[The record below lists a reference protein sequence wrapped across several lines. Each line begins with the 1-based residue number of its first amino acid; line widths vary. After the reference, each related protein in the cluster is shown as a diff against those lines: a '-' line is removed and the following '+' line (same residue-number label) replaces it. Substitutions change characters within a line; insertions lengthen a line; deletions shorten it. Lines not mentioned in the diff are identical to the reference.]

1 MNGFCS
7 RREVLGMGM
16 GSVVLAACGREAVA
30 ANTNPMPAN
39 QGEKR
44 VTPLSE
50 WNRYGEDLEKYLML
64 RTSPIAVKMLEK
76 ETDIP
81 EGAVRPFK
89 DRGYHLAQCQ
99 AFAMSRREGTT
110 VAMLKEDHWCPAPLI
125 AYGLV
130 KRTDDKLQQSQSY
143 DSFPYGK
150 YVGIVTAP
158 LKRANYQPDV
168 VIVYSNTSQLRGLIL
183 SMSNEESSQMNSRYL
198 PPSCSYSVV
207 NVMTTGKHWVVL
219 PDPGEYQRALGT
231 EDEMMF
237 AVPANKMETLMAG
250 LRKNEKGAFAYR
262 YHYPLMHPDFDR
274 PDFYKQMFKS
284 WGLDSK

>member
-1 MNGFCS
+1 MKSCYS
-7 RREVLGMGM
+7 RREVLELGM
-16 GSVVLAACGREAVA
+16 GSAILAACGKEAAA
-30 ANTNPMPAN
+30 ANVASTNSN
-39 QGEKR
+39 QGEKLM
-44 VTPLSE
+44 TPLSE
-50 WNRYGEDLEKYLML
+50 INRCGEDLEKYLML

-81 EGAVRPFK
+81 EGAVRPYK
-89 DRGYHLAQCQ
+89 ARGYHVAQCQ

-125 AYGLV
+125 AYGMV
-130 KRTDDKLQQSQSY
+130 KRSDDTVQRGQSY

-158 LKRANYQPDV
+158 LKRANFQPDV

-183 SMSNEESSQMNSRYL
+183 SMSNEESSQIHSRYL

-207 NVMTTGKHWVVL
+207 NVMTTGKPWVVL

-237 AVPANKMETLMAG
+237 AVPGEKIGTLVAG
-250 LRKNEKGAFAYR
+250 LKKNENGAFAYR
-262 YHYPLMHPDFDR
+262 NHHMLMQHDFDR
-274 PDFYKQMFKS
+274 PDFYKEMFKS
-284 WGLDSK
+284 WGLDSR